1 MPGSLR
7 GVFVTGTDTDV
18 GKTVV
23 AACLT
28 AAWGAS
34 YWKPVQTGLASDPG
48 DTATVARLTGRPPE
62 HAIKPA
68 YAFQAPL
75 SPHAAAEMERALV
88 SLEDIRLPAVARP
101 LVIEGAGGVL
111 VPLNE
116 RSVMADLIRQLG
128 LPAIL
133 VARTTLGTINHTL
146 LSLEALRARD
156 IEVAGVI
163 LSGAENAG
171 NRRAI
176 EQFGRVRM
184 LAEVPRLPRV
194 DRETIA
200 DVAARIP
207 PLAKVVL

>member
-48 DTATVARLTGRPPE
+48 DTATVARLTGLPPE
-62 HAIKPA
+62 HVIEPA

-75 SPHAAAEMERALV
+75 SPHAAAEMEQALV

-116 RSVMADLIRQLG
+116 QSVMADLIRQLS

-133 VARTTLGTINHTL
+133 VARTMLGTINHTL

-176 EQFGRVRM
+176 AQFGRVRV

-207 PLAKVVL
+207 PLAKVVP